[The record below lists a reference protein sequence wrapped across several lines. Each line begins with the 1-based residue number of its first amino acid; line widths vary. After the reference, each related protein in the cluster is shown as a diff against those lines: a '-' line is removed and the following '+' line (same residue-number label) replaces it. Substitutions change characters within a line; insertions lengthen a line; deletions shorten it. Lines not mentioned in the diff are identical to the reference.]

1 MAKDTPRAARIESIT
16 VKVTTAD
23 GRSHEIQVDPEEHD
37 SIFWSPDAIDKFALP
52 YYVTTRSPDQAA
64 AIRRQVDAQ
73 VGASGQLLAA
83 HKRLCTVRIADLTKS
98 NPDFAD

>member
-1 MAKDTPRAARIESIT
+1 MPKGAPQAARIESIT
-16 VKVTTAD
+16 VKVTTTN

-37 SIFWSPDAIDKFALP
+37 SLFWSADAIDKFALP
-52 YYVTTRSPDQAA
+52 YYVTTRSVDQAA
-64 AIRRQVDAQ
+64 AIRRQVDVQ

-98 NPDFAD
+98 NPEFGD